1 MPTIKGKSTMLF
13 LLRDIILKIRLKK
26 IKKIRK
32 TASLMFP
39 FQFTKHTC
47 EKLNFFLSFY
57 FTHHHRIKKFGN
69 TPITASLPYK

>member
-47 EKLNFFLSFY
+47 EKLNFPKLLFY
-57 FTHHHRIKKFGN
+57 SSPQDQKVWKYSHYCFFT
-69 TPITASLPYK
+69 L